1 MFRNSCF
8 AFVVMLLAPLIV
20 HAQEHPLL
28 TRYPG
33 SRVESNTS
41 KEFAQYKLVTAF
53 DQKTNAFSGPTLEGK
68 VTRLVYGN
76 PAQRSPLEIFRNY
89 QSALAQ
95 AGMEILFQCAGE
107 QCGPTFS
114 TSAWNR
120 YNGVMAFSGK
130 DSHYLAGKLKTANAE
145 AFVALMVGKQRTQ
158 IDIVERKAMDT
169 GLVTINAQ
177 ALAASIAR
185 EGRVS
190 IYGIYFDTGKAA
202 LQPESKPAL
211 DEIALLLQQKPELK
225 LHVVGHTDNTGTF
238 AANLQLSKDRAA
250 AVVAAF
256 TNDYAIAATRL
267 AAHGV
272 GPLAPAATNATEEG
286 RGKNRRVELVS
297 Q

>member
-1 MFRNSCF
+1 MSRNPRFRF
-8 AFVVMLLAPLIV
+8 AALLFAPLLAI
-20 HAQEHPLL
+20 AQDHPLL

-53 DQKTNAFSGPTLEGK
+53 DAKTNAFSGPTLEGK
-68 VTRLVYGN
+68 VTRLIYGN

-95 AGMEILFQCAGE
+95 AGMETLFQCAGE

-169 GLVTINAQ
+169 GLVVVNAD
-177 ALAASIAR
+177 ALAASLVR
-185 EGRVS
+185 EGKAS
-190 IYGIYFDTGKAA
+190 IYGIYFDTGKAVLKA
-202 LQPESKPAL
+202 ESKPTL
-211 DEIALLLQQKPELK
+211 DEIALLLRQKPDLK
-225 LHVVGHTDNTGTF
+225 LYIVGHTDNTGTF
-238 AANLQLSKDRAA
+238 ANNMQLSQDRAA
-250 AVVAAF
+250 AVV
-256 TNDYAIAATRL
+256 TTLSNDYAIAANRL

-272 GPLAPAATNATEEG
+272 GPLAPAASNATEEG
-286 RGKNRRVELVS
+286 RSKNRRVELVA

>member
-1 MFRNSCF
+1 MSRNTCF
-8 AFVVMLLAPLIV
+8 TLLVMLLVPFLTT
-20 HAQEHPLL
+20 AQEHPLL

-53 DQKTNAFSGPTLEGK
+53 DQKTNTFSGPTVEGK
-68 VTRLVYGN
+68 VTRLIYGN

-95 AGMEILFQCAGE
+95 AGMETLFQCGGA

-145 AFVALMVGKQRTQ
+145 TFVALMVGKQRTQ
-158 IDIVERKAMDT
+158 IDIVARKAMDA
-169 GLVTINAQ
+169 GLVTVNAE
-177 ALAASIAR
+177 ALAAGLAR
-185 EGRVS
+185 EGKVS
-190 IYGIYFDTGKAA
+190 IYGIYFDTGKAV
-202 LQPESKPAL
+202 LKTESQPTL
-211 DEIALLLQQKPELK
+211 DEIAQLLKQKPELK
-225 LHVVGHTDNTGTF
+225 LYIVGHTDNTGTF
-238 AANLQLSKDRAA
+238 ATNMQLSNDRAA
-250 AVVAAF
+250 AVVAAL
-256 TNDYAIAATRL
+256 TNEYAIAATRL

-272 GPLAPAATNATEEG
+272 GPLAPAATNASEDG
-286 RGKNRRVELVS
+286 RGKNRRVELVA

>member
-8 AFVVMLLAPLIV
+8 AFVVMLLAPLLA
-20 HAQEHPLL
+20 HAQDHPLL

-53 DQKTNAFSGPTLEGK
+53 DQKTNTFSGPTLEGR
-68 VTRLVYGN
+68 VTRLIYGN

-89 QSALAQ
+89 ESALAQ
-95 AGMEILFQCAGE
+95 AGMERLFQCGSE

-130 DSHYLAGKLKTANAE
+130 DSHYLAGKIKTANSE

-158 IDIVERKAMDT
+158 IDIVERKAMDA
-169 GLVTINAQ
+169 GLVVVNAE
-177 ALAASIAR
+177 ALAAGLAR
-185 EGRVS
+185 EGKVS
-190 IYGIYFDTGKAA
+190 IYGIYFDTGKAE
-202 LQPESKPAL
+202 LKPESKPAL
-211 DEIALLLQQKPELK
+211 DEIALLLRQKPELK

-238 AANLQLSKDRAA
+238 ATNLQLSKDRAA
-250 AVVAAF
+250 AVVAAL
-256 TNDYAIAATRL
+256 TNEYAIALHRL

-272 GPLAPAATNATEEG
+272 GPLAPAATNANEDG
-286 RGKNRRVELVS
+286 RSKNRRVELVA

>member
-8 AFVVMLLAPLIV
+8 ALAVLLLAVI
-20 HAQEHPLL
+20 HAMAQEHPLL

-68 VTRLVYGN
+68 VTRLIYGN

-95 AGMEILFQCAGE
+95 AGMETLFQCGGE

-120 YNGVMAFSGK
+120 YNGVIAFSGK
-130 DSHYLAGKLKTANAE
+130 DSHYLAGKLKTANTE

-169 GLVTINAQ
+169 GLVTVNAQ
-177 ALAASIAR
+177 ALAAGLAR
-185 EGRVS
+185 EGKVS
-190 IYGIYFDTGKAA
+190 IYGIYFDTGKAV
-202 LQPESKPAL
+202 LKIESKPTL
-211 DEIALLLQQKPELK
+211 DEIALLLQQKPELR
-225 LHVVGHTDNTGTF
+225 LYIVGHTDNTGTF
-238 AANLQLSKDRAA
+238 ATNMQLSKDRAA
-250 AVVAAF
+250 AVVAAL
-256 TNDYAIAATRL
+256 TNDYAIAITRL